1 VALGLAGVSVWDGAS
16 DALAPG
22 VSALRIEGERIAAL
36 GGDEV
41 LAGCDEVIE
50 LSGAVALP
58 GLIDAHVH
66 LALDPEKKS
75 PEDQRA
81 PDEGDPLAPLAAR
94 ARAMLAAGITTA
106 RDLGG
111 GDYRELELR
120 DRIARFELEGPRLL
134 CAGQPVTSP
143 RGHCWFWGGEADGA
157 DEARAVVRRQVAR
170 GVDWVKVMATGGVL
184 TANTRPSEPQFTQH
198 ELDAVVAE
206 ARHHGRAV
214 AAHCHSSEGIER
226 AARAGVRTIEH
237 CSFATEA
244 GFGTAPGPELVEWIA
259 RSGAFVS
266 PTIHAGFARFFGE
279 DGAPG
284 KFATRMGEAHTALR
298 RAGVT
303 FIASTDAGIPKVAHH
318 RLPEGL
324 ALFAR
329 LAALRPVEAL
339 RAATSDCARALG
351 LGELTGRL
359 APGFAA
365 DVLVVDGDPLEDL
378 AALLRPVLVLA
389 RGREARRDSGA

>member
-1 VALGLAGVSVWDGAS
+1 VVLGLAGLSIWDGVR
-16 DALAPG
+16 DELTPG
-22 VSALRIEGERIAAL
+22 VSALRIDGERIAAF
-36 GGDEV
+36 GGAEV
-41 LAGCDEVIE
+41 LAGCDEVLE

-66 LALDPEKKS
+66 LSLDPERRPGE
-75 PEDQRA
+75 PEPPSAD
-81 PDEGDPLAPLAAR
+81 GDPLAPLAAR
-94 ARAMLAAGITTA
+94 ARAMLAAGITSA

-120 DRIARFELEGPRLL
+120 DRIASGALAGPRLL

-143 RGHCWFWGGEADGA
+143 RGHCWFWGGEARGA

-184 TANTRPSEPQFTQH
+184 TANSKPSEPQFEQH

-206 ARHHGRAV
+206 ARAHGRSV

-244 GFGTAPGPELVEWIA
+244 GFGSAPGPELVTAIA

-279 DGAPG
+279 DGVPG
-284 KFATRMGEAHTALR
+284 KFATRLAEAHTALR

-303 FIASTDAGIPKVAHH
+303 FIASTDAGIPNVAHH

-324 ALFAR
+324 AQYRR
-329 LAALRPVEAL
+329 LSGLRPVDAL

-359 APGFAA
+359 EPGFAA
-365 DVLVVDGDPLEDL
+365 DLLVVDGNPLEDL
-378 AALLRPVLVLA
+378 GALLRPIFVLA
-389 RGREARRDSGA
+389 RGRRATP